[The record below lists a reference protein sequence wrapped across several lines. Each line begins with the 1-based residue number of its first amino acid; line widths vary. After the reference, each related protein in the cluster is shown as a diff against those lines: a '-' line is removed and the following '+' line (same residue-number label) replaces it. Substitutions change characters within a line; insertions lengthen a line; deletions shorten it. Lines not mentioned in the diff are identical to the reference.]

1 MSGLWLMFSGAF
13 LAATILPGGS
23 EVLLVGLL
31 NQTPSSWLELLILA
45 SIGNTLGAITSYGL
59 GRAGRLAKNPQ
70 AIQSRQYR
78 YALAWI
84 EKYGLWALL
93 LSWLPIIG
101 DLLCL
106 LAGWLKIPIVPASF
120 LMFIGKLLR
129 YSVIV
134 FLVMYTVES

>member
-1 MSGLWLMFSGAF
+1 MTSLWLMFSGAF
-13 LAATILPGGS
+13 LAATLLPGGS

-45 SIGNTLGAITSYGL
+45 SVGNTLGGITSYGL
-59 GRAGRLAKNPQ
+59 GRAGRLAKSPQ
-70 AIQSRQYR
+70 DIQRRQYQ

-84 EKYGLWALL
+84 ERYGMWALL
-93 LSWLPIIG
+93 LSWLPIVG

-120 LMFIGKLLR
+120 FMFIGKLLR

-134 FLVMYTVES
+134 FLILYTVE

>member
-1 MSGLWLMFSGAF
+1 MTNLWLMFSGAF
-13 LAATILPGGS
+13 LAATLLPGGS
-23 EVLLVGLL
+23 EVLLVALL

-45 SIGNTLGAITSYGL
+45 SVGNTLGAITSYGL

-70 AIQSRQYR
+70 DIQSRQYR

-84 EKYGLWALL
+84 EKYGTWALL

-120 LMFIGKLLR
+120 FMFVGKLIR
-129 YSVIV
+129 YSLIV
-134 FLVMYTVES
+134 LLVMYSVDF